1 MKAIK
6 PKVHIFGH
14 IHEQRG
20 HCQQFGI
27 EFYNV
32 SSATTH
38 YELIEEPTEITFEKD
53 VSEVEKEQEAPATA

>member
-20 HCQQFGI
+20 HSRQFGI
-27 EFYNV
+27 DFYNV
-32 SSATTH
+32 SSATKH
-38 YELIEEPTEITFEKD
+38 YQLIEEPTEITLETP
-53 VSEVEKEQEAPATA
+53 VSAAKL